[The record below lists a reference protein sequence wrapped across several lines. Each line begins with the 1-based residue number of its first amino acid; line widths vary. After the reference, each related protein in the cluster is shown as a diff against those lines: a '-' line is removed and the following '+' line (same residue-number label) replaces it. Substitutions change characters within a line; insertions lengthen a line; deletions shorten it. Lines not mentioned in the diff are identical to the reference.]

1 MCLVPTLFL
10 DFRGLNL
17 RERVQVVEMAIS
29 MFASE
34 RGSAKPEDNTSRQST
49 RGRERGEKMASRR
62 ISNDKNKGKICV

>member
-34 RGSAKPEDNTSRQST
+34 RGSAKT
-49 RGRERGEKMASRR
+49 
-62 ISNDKNKGKICV
+62 

>member
-1 MCLVPTLFL
+1 MTGGGKFGGGTDVFGAHIVLGPCL

-34 RGSAKPEDNTSRQST
+34 RGSAKT
-49 RGRERGEKMASRR
+49 
-62 ISNDKNKGKICV
+62 